1 MKVVGEWREI
11 EVTGGGEGAEEKKSE
26 KGDNN
31 VLFTYSLPVFFCSLL
46 SASFLLAEQLKKANF
61 CGAPPPPPVY

>member
-1 MKVVGEWREI
+1 MRG
-11 EVTGGGEGAEEKKSE
+11 GGGEGAEEKKSE

-46 SASFLLAEQLKKANF
+46 SASSLLAEQPKKANF
-61 CGAPPPPPVY
+61 CGASPPPPVY